1 LSAPC
6 VRRLSADGRGAIA
19 VVEVRGRG
27 ALERVKALA
36 SGTALAPGE
45 LRLLAL
51 RDGDQVLDRA
61 LVAVLAEDELEL
73 HLHGNPSLVERVL
86 AALGGETQSDTAQGL
101 ERAALELLADAPCE
115 AAARLLLDQAEG
127 ALRRELELLLEL
139 PDEQARAGLDT
150 LLERARVARF
160 ALRPARVLLRGPV
173 NAGKSTLFNALHAS
187 ERVLVSEQAGTTR
200 DVVRERVQLG
210 EWPVELWDTPGER
223 EQGAPASRALELE
236 RAGLALAREL
246 ERAADLVLW
255 LAPAGTRAPEA
266 DFDGRLELLESRA
279 DERRDPSPGA
289 ISARTD
295 PHGAARTVAE
305 LFRRRFALP
314 PSAWSPGAAVP
325 FDESQAS
332 ALRSARAGPRAR
344 RVDVL
349 QRLLAGRVDPDP
361 DAG

>member
-236 RAGLALAREL
+236 RAGLALARGNARPRGGL
-246 ERAADLVLW
+246 RRPARAAGEPRGRTSRPVAGRDL
-255 LAPAGTRAPEA
+255 GTDRSPRCGAH
-266 DFDGRLELLESRA
+266 GRR
-279 DERRDPSPGA
+279 
-289 ISARTD
+289 
-295 PHGAARTVAE
+295 
-305 LFRRRFALP
+305 ALP
-314 PSAWSPGAAVP
+314 P
-325 FDESQAS
+325 
-332 ALRSARAGPRAR
+332 ALRVAPVGLEPGRGGAFRREPGVGPAQRAR
-344 RVDVL
+344 GASRAA
-349 QRLLAGRVDPDP
+349 RGRAAATARRPR
-361 DAG
+361 